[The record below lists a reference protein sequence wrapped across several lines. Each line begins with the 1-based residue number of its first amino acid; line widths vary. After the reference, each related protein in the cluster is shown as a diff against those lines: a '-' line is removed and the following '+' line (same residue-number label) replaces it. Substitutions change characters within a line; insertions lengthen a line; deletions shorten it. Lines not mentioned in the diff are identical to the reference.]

1 MICMK
6 LFVFIFTVFAFAAN
20 STAQNALSPSSVTEF
35 SVGSM
40 KVLVK
45 KRTGSPTVAVGL
57 VTRGGA
63 RNQTEQNAGI
73 ENLTWSVAT
82 EGSRKFPRQSL
93 RKELART
100 GTTLSGAAGYD
111 LGGIT
116 MVSTTQNFERSW
128 AIFTDAALNPT
139 FLDADVSLIRESTL
153 AALRNRTASPE
164 SALSLLEERVVY
176 SGHPY
181 AASPS
186 GTMDTV
192 SKFTAADLRAFHKST
207 MQSSRLLLVVVGN
220 VDPEEIKKLATAS
233 FGSLPRG
240 DYAERLVEALKF
252 AKPTVDVSQRDLS
265 TNYVKGVFAAPPL
278 SSSDYYAMR
287 VAVALLQSRVYQEV
301 RVKRNLSYAP
311 NAEMGNLAANTAN
324 IYVTAVDANQA
335 IDVMLKEIAD
345 LRTNAVSDDDFV
357 GVPGFFLTTYFI
369 DQETNAAQ
377 AGDLARYEAF
387 GGGWRRSFEFLDKIR
402 GVASADIKT
411 VANKYMK
418 DIRFVVVGDPKAI
431 DNTVFLQSIK

>member
-1 MICMK
+1 
-6 LFVFIFTVFAFAAN
+6 
-20 STAQNALSPSSVTEF
+20 
-35 SVGSM
+35 
-40 KVLVK
+40 
-45 KRTGSPTVAVGL
+45 
-57 VTRGGA
+57 
-63 RNQTEQNAGI
+63 
-73 ENLTWSVAT
+73 
-82 EGSRKFPRQSL
+82 
-93 RKELART
+93 
-100 GTTLSGAAGYD
+100 
-111 LGGIT
+111 
-116 MVSTTQNFERSW
+116 
-128 AIFTDAALNPT
+128 
-139 FLDADVSLIRESTL
+139 
-153 AALRNRTASPE
+153 
-164 SALSLLEERVVY
+164 
-176 SGHPY
+176 
-181 AASPS
+181 
-186 GTMDTV
+186 MDTV
-192 SKFTAADLRAFHKST
+192 SKFTATDLRSLHKLM

-220 VDPEEIKKLATAS
+220 VDPEDIKKLATAS

-240 DYAERLVEALKF
+240 DYAERPVEALKF
-252 AKPTVDVSQRDLS
+252 AKPTVDVSPRNLS
-265 TNYVKGVFAAPPL
+265 TNYVKGVFGAPPL

-345 LRTNAVSDDDFV
+345 LRTHAVADDDFV

-402 GVASADIKT
+402 SVTSADIKT

-431 DNTVFLQSIK
+431 DNAVFLQPIK

>member
-1 MICMK
+1 MK
-6 LFVFIFTVFAFAAN
+6 LLVFIFSVIAFAAN
-20 STAQNALSPSSVTEF
+20 SIAQNALSPSSVTEF

-73 ENLTWSVAT
+73 ESLTWSVAT
-82 EGSRKFPRQSL
+82 EGSRNFPRQSL
-93 RKELART
+93 REELART

-116 MVSTTQNFERSW
+116 MVSTTQNFARSW

-153 AALRNRTASPE
+153 AAIRNRTASPE

-192 SKFTAADLRAFHKST
+192 LKFTAADLRAFHKSM

-220 VDPEEIKKLATAS
+220 VDPEEIRKLATAS

-240 DYAERLVEALKF
+240 DYAERPVEPLKF
-252 AKPTVDVSQRDLS
+252 AKSTVDVSQRALS
-265 TNYVKGVFAAPPL
+265 TNYVKGIFAAPPL

-345 LRTNAVSDDDFV
+345 LRTNAVADDDFV
-357 GVPGFFLTTYFI
+357 GVPGFFLTTY
-369 DQETNAAQ
+369 
-377 AGDLARYEAF
+377 
-387 GGGWRRSFEFLDKIR
+387 
-402 GVASADIKT
+402 
-411 VANKYMK
+411 
-418 DIRFVVVGDPKAI
+418 
-431 DNTVFLQSIK
+431 